1 MLETASPGI
10 AIFAEVMRVPGFI
23 HSGKHCS
30 CAGSNDVVMQWKFGN
45 FRVECGGESQEPSAL
60 TIQPRELPAG
70 EIRKDK

>member
-1 MLETASPGI
+1 
-10 AIFAEVMRVPGFI
+10 
-23 HSGKHCS
+23 
-30 CAGSNDVVMQWKFGN
+30 MQWKFGN